1 MVRICPSNQGC
12 IHLIKLTTRSGVRV
26 SQRTPVLAGVM
37 TSTHLHRNCP
47 RRVLQYE
54 TRTTEAESK
63 GIISLCLRKDQGEY
77 APVKVEVRRRQRT
90 RVVGGSGYIPTPLRI
105 MSGWLPL
112 QCEYQKRNMLLW
124 TNWLSRRPFTA
135 EIVGFESHWEYEE
148 QPRRSGM

>member
-63 GIISLCLRKDQGEY
+63 GIISLCLRKGQGEY
-77 APVKVEVRRRQRT
+77 APVKVEVTSQTENSSSRRQW
-90 RVVGGSGYIPTPLRI
+90 VIPTPLRI

-112 QCEYQKRNMLLW
+112 QCEYQKRNMAYSSIGR
-124 TNWLSRRPFTA
+124 TTDFHSVKRRPT
-135 EIVGFESHWEYEE
+135 
-148 QPRRSGM
+148 RL